1 MSTTNESTKRPI
13 ACPYCD
19 STETELFSLYGNS
32 LLSSQ
37 YVCRNCHT
45 VFDVV
50 RFDGE
55 ESEQYP
61 VISQRNLNDI

>member
-1 MSTTNESTKRPI
+1 MSISNETAKRPI
-13 ACPYCD
+13 TCPYCD
-19 STETELFSLYGNS
+19 STDTEFFSLYGNS

-37 YVCRNCHT
+37 YVCCACHT

-55 ESEQYP
+55 ESSQYP
-61 VISQRNLNDI
+61 AISNQPEESQ